1 MWPNDLVTFTEE
13 IFNGKL
19 LLLYSDNI
27 DLFSEPSNCAEI
39 RLNLFFPKIEINRII
54 ITTLFSVEFSKT
66 ITINVKLII
75 TSTVY
80 NF

>member
-27 DLFSEPSNCAEI
+27 DLFWEPSNYAKI
-39 RLNLFFPKIEINRII
+39 RLNLFFPKTEINRII
-54 ITTLFSVEFSKT
+54 ITTLFSVDF
-66 ITINVKLII
+66 NKLLQ
-75 TSTVY
+75 
-80 NF
+80 